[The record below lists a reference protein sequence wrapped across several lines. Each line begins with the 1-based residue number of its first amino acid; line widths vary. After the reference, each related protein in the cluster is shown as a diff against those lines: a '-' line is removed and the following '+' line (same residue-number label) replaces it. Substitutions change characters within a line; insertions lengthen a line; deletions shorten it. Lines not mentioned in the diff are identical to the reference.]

1 MFAVKNLLQRLLKL
15 VLSIFLS
22 SSLRSWLAR
31 LLLGSCFTCIALSLS
46 IWGIVGPEN
55 LIPMV
60 VLNVT
65 ILSHHSYVMTKREA
79 LKEKPRF
86 GSLVDFI
93 LTTAECTFVPYF
105 VQPWSWYGK
114 DPYEMPAVTFLV
126 TSAIYVQ
133 IACLCLLLMA
143 IDEPS
148 GVVTKPFDFYAMTKG
163 DKPPS
168 LPIHRIVAGPAI
180 SHDQHKFVPLLRR
193 SFVTVIALV
202 LLAFSFTNL
211 VFGPVQEAAM
221 SPYKIYTTPTTL
233 TLNNPAVVGE
243 NWRIVACSQL
253 AIGSSLEMWDNKTV
267 SICAFKNLEPAF
279 QAMNSEDNVKMVVF
293 DCPLGWPDVLITVNF
308 TTLGINGTFPS
319 NSASSAV
326 SIVVGMYNDTG
337 GVIRN
342 TWPIPLVPDAHLF
355 GGVIATIR
363 EQFRRPGLA
372 SLGIFSSTEG
382 FYIGAVP
389 FLSSD
394 PSLQVP
400 RHNNTATLRLYLQDD
415 YSDWHVSVEYREKSV
430 LSGLAAVG
438 GFWTVLNGLFATI
451 FGTTLLPDEPGERY
465 RNLCQSDK
473 GMLDYIH
480 DHFVD
485 LSPFEGNR
493 PIHEITNPVYDH
505 WH

>member
-1 MFAVKNLLQRLLKL
+1 
-15 VLSIFLS
+15 
-22 SSLRSWLAR
+22 
-31 LLLGSCFTCIALSLS
+31 
-46 IWGIVGPEN
+46 
-55 LIPMV
+55 
-60 VLNVT
+60 
-65 ILSHHSYVMTKREA
+65 
-79 LKEKPRF
+79 
-86 GSLVDFI
+86 
-93 LTTAECTFVPYF
+93 
-105 VQPWSWYGK
+105 
-114 DPYEMPAVTFLV
+114 
-126 TSAIYVQ
+126 
-133 IACLCLLLMA
+133 
-143 IDEPS
+143 
-148 GVVTKPFDFYAMTKG
+148 
-163 DKPPS
+163 
-168 LPIHRIVAGPAI
+168 
-180 SHDQHKFVPLLRR
+180 
-193 SFVTVIALV
+193 
-202 LLAFSFTNL
+202 
-211 VFGPVQEAAM
+211 
-221 SPYKIYTTPTTL
+221 
-233 TLNNPAVVGE
+233 
-243 NWRIVACSQL
+243 
-253 AIGSSLEMWDNKTV
+253 
-267 SICAFKNLEPAF
+267 
-279 QAMNSEDNVKMVVF
+279 MVVF

-382 FYIGAVP
+382 FLMGAVP

-451 FGTTLLPDEPGERY
+451 FGTTLLFVLFGSKPLSTFGLIHQIPNFRPDEPGERY

-485 LSPFEGNR
+485 LSPFEDNR
-493 PIHEITNPVYDH
+493 PFHEIANPGTTSSDLTLAR
-505 WH
+505 

>member
-1 MFAVKNLLQRLLKL
+1 
-15 VLSIFLS
+15 
-22 SSLRSWLAR
+22 
-31 LLLGSCFTCIALSLS
+31 
-46 IWGIVGPEN
+46 
-55 LIPMV
+55 MV

-133 IACLCLLLMA
+133 IACLCLLLMVRFAVIVTQA

-243 NWRIVACSQL
+243 NWRIVAL
-253 AIGSSLEMWDNKTV
+253 ARNGTFGDESKLHEAINVNAQWDNKTV

-451 FGTTLLPDEPGERY
+451 FGTTLLFVLFGSKPLSTFGLIHQIPNFRPDEPGERY

-493 PIHEITNPVYDH
+493 PIHEITNPGTTSSDLTLAR
-505 WH
+505 